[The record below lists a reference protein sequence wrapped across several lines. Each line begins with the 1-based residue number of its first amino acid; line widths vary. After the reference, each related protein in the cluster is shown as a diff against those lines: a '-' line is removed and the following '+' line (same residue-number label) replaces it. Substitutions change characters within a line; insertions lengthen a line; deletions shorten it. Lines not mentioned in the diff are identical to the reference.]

1 MLDSVKKPHDEWR
14 GALRKERF
22 QVSHDLPPASPALAQ
37 STPIPLCNKPPTNG
51 GPSRETWQDC
61 CVAWCKCKCNV
72 ACCTRSTD
80 WRHEVVLA
88 ATVCPARAPHESSQ
102 RPLSLAARCM
112 AASFGCIPHGARLH
126 RGCVLRVCVGARG
139 MSCWAQ
145 AGPAPCSFHLR
156 AVPSRTPRGPRG
168 PDNLRTHAEMAP
180 GGQQPRLFRS
190 RTRQKYLDFSTDER
204 F

>member
-1 MLDSVKKPHDEWR
+1 MLDGVKKPHDEWR

-22 QVSHDLPPASPALAQ
+22 QVSHDLPPASPALARVLQ
-37 STPIPLCNKPPTNG
+37 SRYLINPRPTGVPPRGTG
-51 GPSRETWQDC
+51 KT
-61 CVAWCKCKCNV
+61 
-72 ACCTRSTD
+72 
-80 WRHEVVLA
+80 VVLRGVNVN
-88 ATVCPARAPHESSQ
+88 ATSHVARGP
-102 RPLSLAARCM
+102 RPGGTRLCWPRLSALRVRRTSRVNGPFRLAARCM

-168 PDNLRTHAEMAP
+168 PDNLHTHAEMAP